1 MKLIQFIGLLCLAAL
16 AGSVQATVFN
26 AVQLD
31 KSRLDFTFKQMG
43 VPVKGGFSRFAA
55 QLNFD
60 PAKPAAASA
69 VIDADLSSI
78 DAGSAEA
85 NDEVLGAQW
94 FNAKV
99 FPRARFV
106 SNAVRALGGNR
117 YEAVGKLTI
126 KGRSQTVTAPFT
138 YVGQGA
144 TARFDGAF
152 TLKRADFAIGEG
164 EWAAFDTVANEI
176 QIVFHIQAASLPAPR
191 K

>member
-1 MKLIQFIGLLCLAAL
+1 LAIL
-16 AGSVQATVFN
+16 AGSAQATTFN

-31 KSRLDFTFKQMG
+31 NSQLGFTFRQMG
-43 VPVKGGFSRFAA
+43 VPVQGGFSRFAV

-60 PAKPAAASA
+60 PYKPATASA
-69 VIDADLSSI
+69 VFDADLSSI
-78 DAGSAEA
+78 NAGSPEA
-85 NDEVLGAQW
+85 NDEVLGPQW

-106 SNAVRALGGNR
+106 SSAVRGLGGNR

-126 KGRSQTVTAPFT
+126 KGRTQIVTAPFT

-144 TARFDGAF
+144 TARFDGSF

-176 QIVFHIQAASLPAPR
+176 QITFHIQAAAQSAVR

>member
-1 MKLIQFIGLLCLAAL
+1 MMNRIQSTLALSLVLL
-16 AGSVQATVFN
+16 AGSAQAAVFN
-26 AVQLD
+26 MVQLD
-31 KSRLDFTFKQMG
+31 KSQLGFAFTQMG
-43 VPVKGGFSRFAA
+43 VPVQGGFSRFTA

-60 PAKPAAASA
+60 PAKPSAASA
-69 VIDADLSSI
+69 VIDADLNSI

-85 NDEVLGAQW
+85 NDEVLGSQW

-106 SNAVRALGGNR
+106 SSAVRALGGNR

-126 KGRSQTVTAPFT
+126 KGRTQNVTAPFT
-138 YVGQGA
+138 FFGQGA
-144 TARFDGAF
+144 NARFDGGF

-164 EWAAFDTVANEI
+164 EWADFGTVANEI
-176 QIVFHIQAASLPAPR
+176 QIVFHIQAAAR